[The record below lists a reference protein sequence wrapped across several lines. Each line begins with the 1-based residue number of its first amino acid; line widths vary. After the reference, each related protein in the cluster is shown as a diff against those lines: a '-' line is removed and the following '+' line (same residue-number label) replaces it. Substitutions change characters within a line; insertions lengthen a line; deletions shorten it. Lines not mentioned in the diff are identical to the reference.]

1 MQFGWPTRRFKAN
14 HRYLM
19 AAKTHRNPLRLNVGF
34 IIHETPGYTRDF
46 EVELPFFDLEDD
58 LQVKDFKAN
67 FTLSRT
73 QKGILV
79 EGRLSAVLP
88 VNCVRCLDA
97 ILHNLDT
104 DFTELYAFDHRT
116 ETESE
121 LIVPE
126 EGYIDL
132 DPIVREYLQ
141 LDTPANP
148 LCRADCAGL
157 CPICG
162 ANHNQTECDCTT
174 DAIDPRMAKLKK
186 LLDNDE

>member
-1 MQFGWPTRRFKAN
+1 MRRNPAN
-14 HRYLM
+14 HRYIM
-19 AAKTHRNPLRLNVGF
+19 TTKKHSNPLRLNVGF

-46 EVELPFFDLEDD
+46 DVQLPVLDLEDD
-58 LQVKDFKAN
+58 LQVKDFNAN

-79 EGRLSAVLP
+79 EGRLAAELP
-88 VNCVRCLDA
+88 ANCVRCLEA

-104 DFTELYAFDHRT
+104 TFTELYAFNHSS
-116 ETESE
+116 ETEEE

-132 DPIVREYLQ
+132 NPIVREYLQ
-141 LDTPANP
+141 LDTPTNP
-148 LCRADCAGL
+148 LCREDCAGL
-157 CPICG
+157 CPTCG
-162 ANHNQTECDCTT
+162 VNHNHTECDCTT
-174 DAIDPRMAKLKK
+174 DAIDPRMAKLKE